1 MAEEQGESMTRE
13 EYKEKVNPCYGC
25 DCWDS
30 DMGCTMLDT
39 DRDYA
44 CVLEDGGENDGK
56 GVFTTNTN

>member
-1 MAEEQGESMTRE
+1 MTRE